1 MERIESILNIKSNQ
15 KHCTLEY
22 LIKKSDGAQDMS
34 RAGLLK
40 RMAIAAEPV
49 ENWMP
54 TYTRLSDLKLEKE
67 APAFTNWQAKYDKE
81 TAIILDKVKN
91 NMQKSLKEGGVI
103 TRVVQTQFM
112 VQLLMINYLEHL
124 KKAKLSI
131 NANKIVDKE
140 ISIPEMSAIFTE
152 MILTD
157 KECESLKD
165 IRKILVAWR
174 NAK

>member
-131 NANKIVDKE
+131 NANKIVTGKV
-140 ISIPEMSAIFTE
+140 
-152 MILTD
+152 LT
-157 KECESLKD
+157 
-165 IRKILVAWR
+165 
-174 NAK
+174 